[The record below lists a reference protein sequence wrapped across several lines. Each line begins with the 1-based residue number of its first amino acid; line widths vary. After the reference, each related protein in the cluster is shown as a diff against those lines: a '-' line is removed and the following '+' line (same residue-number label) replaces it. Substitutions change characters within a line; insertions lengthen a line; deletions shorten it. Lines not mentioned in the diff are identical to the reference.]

1 MITKNSLLTKDIEK
15 VDVTKEMKE
24 KCFSKSKHYEES
36 IKKVTKEGNIY
47 IIEFAEGYSAFTK
60 KTRKARRIGELQW
73 YSKIATEEKNNGYD
87 LNHYIKEFKQ
97 NNIIF
102 NGTDIPE
109 FIDTEKKI
117 KTQENKIKNK
127 AKQEVK

>member
-1 MITKNSLLTKDIEK
+1 MNLQK
-15 VDVTKEMKE
+15 VIQL
-24 KCFSKSKHYEES
+24 SQ
-36 IKKVTKEGNIY
+36 
-47 IIEFAEGYSAFTK
+47 K

-73 YSKIATEEKNNGYD
+73 YSKIATEEKNNGYE

-109 FIDTEKKI
+109 FIDTEKKG
-117 KTQENKIKNK
+117 KNTRK
-127 AKQEVK
+127 